1 MVSRPAA
8 ACFTA
13 GLTMAS
19 LLAVLSA
26 PASAKPV
33 PPAQL
38 VAERRAA
45 LARANA
51 KVTAQTRELSTLEA
65 RAEVLTEQ
73 YDQAASAEQ
82 LASAAYQV
90 AASRLAAANRKRQ
103 TDTQRLAAQADA
115 DLEADGGDGEL
126 AAMFGGPGNPAAYAS
141 AVDVEEAMADNRV
154 DLVAAGQADAVV
166 TSVFAAQADALL
178 LAKRTDL
185 ARADKLKRA
194 VQSAAAIQLGVV
206 KAAQTRRGQAQSAL
220 TRALRAIGV
229 VSSAVGGSGGTG
241 ALSGTTM
248 YGDEGIPAWT
258 PGEPAATAAQGTI
271 AVSWALSQ
279 LGKPYQWGGA
289 GPGSYDCSGLAMDAW
304 ASAGIQL
311 AHWTGYQWKSGP
323 RVPLNALRAGDL
335 VFYATDTADPATIHH
350 VGIYIGGGMMV
361 DAPYTGANV
370 RVDSI
375 HQYSG
380 LIGAIR
386 PAV

>member
-1 MVSRPAA
+1 MASRPAA
-8 ACFTA
+8 ACLA
-13 GLTMAS
+13 VGLAMGS
-19 LLAVLSA
+19 LLAVVPVS
-26 PASAKPV
+26 ASAKPV

-38 VAERRAA
+38 VAQRRAA

-51 KVTAQTRELSTLEA
+51 KVTGQTRELSTLET
-65 RAEVLTEQ
+65 RAETLTER

-82 LASAAYQV
+82 QASAAYQV
-90 AASRLAAANRKRQ
+90 AVSRLAAANRKRQ
-103 TDTQRLAAQADA
+103 ADTQRLAAQADA
-115 DLEADGGDGEL
+115 DFEADGEAGEL
-126 AAMFGGPGNPAAYAS
+126 AVMFGGPGGPDAYAS
-141 AVDVEEAMADNRV
+141 AVGVEEAMADNRV
-154 DLVAAGQADAVV
+154 DLVAASHADAVV
-166 TSVFAAQADALL
+166 ANVFASQADALL
-178 LAKRTDL
+178 RAKRADL
-185 ARADKLKRA
+185 TRADKLKRA
-194 VQSAAAIQLGVV
+194 VQSAVAIQLGAV
-206 KAAQTRRGQAQSAL
+206 KAAQTQRAQAQSAL

-229 VSSAVGGSGGTG
+229 ISGAAGVPNGAG
-241 ALSGTTM
+241 ALSGTAG
-248 YGDEGIPAWT
+248 YGEADAPAWA
-258 PGEPAATAAQGTI
+258 PGEPAATVAQGTT
-271 AVSWALSQ
+271 AANWALSQ

-361 DAPYTGANV
+361 DAPYTGADV
-370 RVDSI
+370 RIDSI
-375 HQYSG
+375 HQYPG

>member
-1 MVSRPAA
+1 M
-8 ACFTA
+8 
-13 GLTMAS
+13 GS
-19 LLAVLSA
+19 LLAVVPA

-51 KVTAQTRELSTLEA
+51 KVTGQSQELSTLET
-65 RAEVLTEQ
+65 RAEALTEQ

-82 LASAAYQV
+82 QASAAYQV
-90 AASRLAAANRKRQ
+90 AVSRLAAANRKRRA
-103 TDTQRLAAQADA
+103 DTQRLAAQADA
-115 DLEADGGDGEL
+115 DLEADGGIGEL
-126 AAMFGGPGNPAAYAS
+126 AAMFGGPGSPDAYAS
-141 AVDVEEAMADNRV
+141 AVGVEEAMADNRV
-154 DLVAAGQADAVV
+154 DLVAASQADAVV
-166 TSVFAAQADALL
+166 TSVFASQADALL
-178 LAKRTDL
+178 RAKRADL

-194 VQSAAAIQLGVV
+194 VESAAAIQLGAV
-206 KAAQTRRGQAQSAL
+206 KAAQTQRGQAQSAL

-229 VSSAVGGSGGTG
+229 VSSAAGFPGGAG
-241 ALSGTTM
+241 ALSGTAG
-248 YGDEGIPAWT
+248 YGDADIPAWA
-258 PGEPAATAAQGTI
+258 PGEPAATAAQGSI
-271 AVSWALSQ
+271 VVSWALSQ

-289 GPGSYDCSGLAMDAW
+289 GPGSYDCSGLALDAW
-304 ASAGIQL
+304 ARAGIQL

-370 RVDSI
+370 RVDGI